1 MHLHNTKQIL
11 NHSIFK
17 TKKAF
22 QNHAQAAVTYQRYVR
37 VLTYA

>member
-1 MHLHNTKQIL
+1 MPVKQLNEEIL

-22 QNHAQAAVTYQRYVR
+22 QIHAQA
-37 VLTYA
+37 VLHISAID

>member
-1 MHLHNTKQIL
+1 MRPYNNVEIL

-22 QNHAQAAVTYQRYVR
+22 TNHAQAA
-37 VLTYA
+37 LDISAID